1 MSLFSNNP
9 RRQDTN
15 PLTAKQPETSSL
27 EDLRIKELSS
37 QNPASIRRSI
47 LVGAQPDS
55 IVPPDVKAQSSAAS
69 KLEPQTPLTATPFP
83 TSAPSIITNAAQDPR
98 SPQGSAHALPR
109 QVAPLPHTE
118 LGRDMRKVTKQG
130 VEIVTHFE
138 SFMKNAYK
146 CPGGTW
152 TIGYGHTSGVK
163 EGDKL
168 PDHKTGVRLLKDD
181 LRDAAN
187 VVRKNFARIPM
198 TQAQF
203 DALTS
208 LAFNCP
214 SALKQGDSRFA
225 KHVTLA
231 IPKINTERD
240 PDKKL
245 AMEKRLISH
254 LCRYSNA
261 DGEFL
266 DGLLRRRLSEG
277 LRLVGAKD
285 PVVSIQE
292 YKALRENARVHLGK
306 PHAKTDELAPLMVS
320 YMLKHRLGEGK
331 AHKAHQHEHKDARRA
346 GDNRR

>member
-15 PLTAKQPETSSL
+15 PLTAKLPETPSL
-27 EDLRIKELSS
+27 EDLTIKELSS
-37 QNPASIRRSI
+37 QSPASIRRSI
-47 LVGAQPDS
+47 LAGAQPEPV
-55 IVPPDVKAQSSAAS
+55 VPPDVNGRFDAAS
-69 KLEPQTPLTATPFP
+69 KLQPRTPLTATPLP
-83 TSAPSIITNAAQDPR
+83 TSGASIMTNAGTDPR
-98 SPQGSAHALPR
+98 SEQTSAFALPR
-109 QVAPLPHTE
+109 QVPPLVHTE
-118 LGRDMRKVTKQG
+118 MGRDMRKLTKQG
-130 VEIVTHFE
+130 VEIVAHFE
-138 SFMKNAYK
+138 SFMKDAYK

-168 PDHKTGVRLLKDD
+168 PDHKTGVRLLKQD
-181 LRDAAN
+181 LRDAAH
-187 VVRKNFARIPM
+187 VVRKNFARTPL

-214 SALKQGDSRFA
+214 AALNQGSSRFA
-225 KHVTLA
+225 KHAALA
-231 IPKINTERD
+231 LPKINTERD
-240 PDKKL
+240 PNKKL
-245 AMEKRLISH
+245 AMEKKLISH

-285 PVVSIQE
+285 PVVSMQE
-292 YKALRENARVHLGK
+292 YNALQENARTHLGK
-306 PHAKTDELAPLMVS
+306 PHARTQDIAPLMVS
-320 YMLKHRLGEGK
+320 YMLKHRLGEGHT
-331 AHKAHQHEHKDARRA
+331 HKAHQHGHMDRHHEREQRR
-346 GDNRR
+346 

>member
-1 MSLFSNNP
+1 
-9 RRQDTN
+9 
-15 PLTAKQPETSSL
+15 
-27 EDLRIKELSS
+27 
-37 QNPASIRRSI
+37 
-47 LVGAQPDS
+47 
-55 IVPPDVKAQSSAAS
+55 
-69 KLEPQTPLTATPFP
+69 
-83 TSAPSIITNAAQDPR
+83 
-98 SPQGSAHALPR
+98 
-109 QVAPLPHTE
+109 
-118 LGRDMRKVTKQG
+118 

-181 LRDAAN
+181 LRDAAI
-187 VVRKNFARIPM
+187 VVRKNFARTPL

-208 LAFNCP
+208 VAFNCP
-214 SALKQGDSRFA
+214 GALNHDSSRFA
-225 KHVTLA
+225 KHAALA
-231 IPKINTERD
+231 LPKINTEHD
-240 PDKKL
+240 PGKKL

-261 DGEFL
+261 DGAFL

-285 PVVSIQE
+285 PVVSMQE
-292 YKALRENARVHLGK
+292 YRALQENARAHLGK
-306 PHAKTDELAPLMVS
+306 PHARTQDIAPLMVS
-320 YMLKHRLGEGK
+320 YMLKHRLGEGH
-331 AHKAHQHEHKDARRA
+331 AHKAHQHEDMDRHRERERRGVSQLPVPLA
-346 GDNRR
+346 SLRWPPQRTP

>member
-1 MSLFSNNP
+1 M
-9 RRQDTN
+9 RT
-15 PLTAKQPETSSL
+15 LTKHGTQ
-27 EDLRIKELSS
+27 
-37 QNPASIRRSI
+37 
-47 LVGAQPDS
+47 
-55 IVPPDVKAQSSAAS
+55 
-69 KLEPQTPLTATPFP
+69 
-83 TSAPSIITNAAQDPR
+83 
-98 SPQGSAHALPR
+98 
-109 QVAPLPHTE
+109 
-118 LGRDMRKVTKQG
+118 
-130 VEIVTHFE
+130 IVTHFE
-138 SFMKNAYK
+138 SFTKNAYK

-168 PDHKTGVRLLKDD
+168 PDHKTGVRLLKQD
-181 LRDAAN
+181 LNNAAN
-187 VVRKNFARIPM
+187 VVRKNFAQTPL

-225 KHVTLA
+225 KHVALA

-261 DGEFL
+261 DGQFL

-277 LRLVGAKD
+277 LRLVGAKE
-285 PVVSIQE
+285 PVVSMRE
-292 YKALRENARVHLGK
+292 YNALLDNARVHLGK
-306 PHAKTDELAPLMVS
+306 PDAKANELAPLMVS

-331 AHKAHQHEHKDARRA
+331 AHKAHQHERKDARHA